1 MMNLDGV
8 ELEAFQFQTT
18 LNAIYKFVD
27 FANRKDS
34 EYFRHIVS
42 PSGLIAIR
50 NFVSGNGT
58 RGKDIRTVY
67 SADQIPSNLEFA
79 VQGEVPV
86 VIDNLFP
93 TSIKSGSH
101 GIKRIKIVEKS
112 FDSKYTVNSSITE
125 PSTSEVWELCREIQ
139 KLTSD
144 K

>member
-1 MMNLDGV
+1 M
-8 ELEAFQFQTT
+8 
-18 LNAIYKFVD
+18 
-27 FANRKDS
+27 
-34 EYFRHIVS
+34 
-42 PSGLIAIR
+42 
-50 NFVSGNGT
+50 SGNGT

-112 FDSKYTVNSSITE
+112 FDSKDTVNSSITE
-125 PSTSEVWELCREIQ
+125 PSTSEVWKLCREIQ